1 MIGTNTNLANAIGTT
16 DRLARQTV
24 SAVAARVLPTS
35 RHSPR
40 KAPHPIAPLAHEGVE
55 PASRFSAAV
64 LERFGDDRTAMLEW
78 ASSAKPG
85 VVRIRPRRLPT
96 KRSTATQL
104 SLQPQESN
112 VCHDAQ
118 LERQE
123 PASQIRRAKWRV
135 RPLSDIRCL
144 RFVAAKPPLA
154 RPLGAA
160 NLAGNPAKKCRP
172 GRANAM
178 LEARQGRLRHKH
190 GSALGLALGLSVQA
204 AVQVSQRRADRL
216 AASAGSGMVTP

>member
-1 MIGTNTNLANAIGTT
+1 
-16 DRLARQTV
+16 V
-24 SAVAARVLPTS
+24 VALWQA
-35 RHSPR
+35 
-40 KAPHPIAPLAHEGVE
+40 
-55 PASRFSAAV
+55 
-64 LERFGDDRTAMLEW
+64 
-78 ASSAKPG
+78 SAKRQAPA
-85 VVRIRPRRLPT
+85 I
-96 KRSTATQL
+96 
-104 SLQPQESN
+104 
-112 VCHDAQ
+112 HQ
-118 LERQE
+118 LEL
-123 PASQIRRAKWRV
+123 AGWT

-160 NLAGNPAKKCRP
+160 NLAGDPTKECRP

-216 AASAGSGMVTP
+216 AASAGGGMVTP